1 VPTPLATGGRTTVL
15 GVLHPVGPLPSAVY
29 WRRRLLV
36 LLLVVAVLGGG
47 GWLVVAVASGGPG
60 SATAAATPTGTPAEP
75 TDPPA
80 LEQVVP
86 SLASVQTPTPPP
98 VVPESPAATQPAP
111 AEVPAPTPGGPCGDD
126 MIGLEVRSPGSAAVG
141 GRPTFEL
148 VVANVSAVPC
158 VRALDKELQE
168 VVLFD
173 GAGTRLWGSND
184 CFPEASDDT
193 RTLAP
198 GETVAFPLVW
208 GSRTSEPTC
217 TAERT
222 VLGPGQYVLR
232 GRLDTKVSGDAPFA
246 VV

>member
-1 VPTPLATGGRTTVL
+1 M
-15 GVLHPVGPLPSAVY
+15 LHPVGPLPSAVY

-36 LLLVVAVLGGG
+36 LALVVAVLGGG
-47 GWLVVAVASGGPG
+47 GWLVVAAATGESG
-60 SATAAATPTGTPAEP
+60 SASAAATPTGTTPAEP

-98 VVPESPAATQPAP
+98 PVPESPAPAVPAP
-111 AEVPAPTPGGPCGDD
+111 AEAPAAPSPGGPCSDD

-158 VRALDKELQE
+158 VRTLDKELQE
-168 VVLFD
+168 IVLLD
-173 GAGTRLWGSND
+173 QAGTRLWGSND
-184 CFPEASDDT
+184 CFPESSDDT

-198 GETVAFPLVW
+198 GESVSFPLVW

-222 VLGPGQYVLR
+222 VLGAGQYVLR

>member
-1 VPTPLATGGRTTVL
+1 M
-15 GVLHPVGPLPSAVY
+15 LHPVGPLPSAVY
-29 WRRRLLV
+29 WRRRLL
-36 LLLVVAVLGGG
+36 LLLLAVAVLGGG
-47 GWLVVAVASGGPG
+47 GWLVAATASGGPG
-60 SATAAATPTGTPAEP
+60 GATAAATPTGTTPAEP

-86 SLASVQTPTPPP
+86 SLASVRTPTPPP
-98 VVPESPAATQPAP
+98 AVPEDPAP
-111 AEVPAPTPGGPCGDD
+111 VEPAPVETPAAPTPGGPCSDD
-126 MIGLEVRSPGSAAVG
+126 MIALEVRSPGSAPVG

-148 VVANVSAVPC
+148 AVANVSAVPC

-168 VVLFD
+168 IVLFD

-184 CFPEASDDT
+184 CFPEVSDDT

-198 GETVAFPLVW
+198 GETVSFPLVW

-217 TAERT
+217 TAERV
-222 VLGPGQYVLR
+222 VLGAGQYVLR

-246 VV
+246 VA

>member
-1 VPTPLATGGRTTVL
+1 VPTSLATCGRTTVL

-36 LLLVVAVLGGG
+36 VLLVVAVLGGG
-47 GWLVVAVASGGPG
+47 GWLVVAAASGGSG
-60 SATAAATPTGTPAEP
+60 SATAAATPTGTTPAEP

-86 SLASVQTPTPPP
+86 SLASVQTPTPP
-98 VVPESPAATQPAP
+98 VVPESPAPTQPAP
-111 AEVPAPTPGGPCGDD
+111 AAPSPGGPCSDD
-126 MIGLEVRSPGSAAVG
+126 MIGLEVRSPGSAPMG

-173 GAGTRLWGSND
+173 GAGARLWGSND
-184 CFPEASDDT
+184 CFPEGSDDT

-232 GRLDTKVSGDAPFA
+232 GRLDTKVSGDATFA